1 MKLAAIINPL
11 SRTVPGGASDEL
23 KAAVASA
30 GHTLV
35 SLASSTD
42 DLRAAAR
49 AATKSGAD
57 AIIVW
62 GGDGTL
68 ACVLSMSGAGGP
80 PVLTLPGGTMNMLS
94 RRLHG
99 EGTWYEILDRVLA
112 VPEERVIAA
121 GDVEGH
127 RFYVAALFG
136 KLTGLAESREAVRK
150 GQLLDA
156 AQTLMEG
163 DVLDVE
169 TRLRFH
175 CGQAGNPGK
184 DGGNVIEAVA
194 AAIALKGGPRPAFD
208 VAAIDPANTLELFST
223 AMDAM
228 IHGWKGAEAVE
239 RNMTSSVTIEGLDG
253 VPIPCTLDGEQMQF
267 ETPVEVRLIKRAA
280 KVLCARASH

>member
-11 SRTVPGGASDEL
+11 SRTVPKGASDEL
-23 KAAVASA
+23 KAAIEVS
-30 GHTLV
+30 GHELV
-35 SLASSTD
+35 SLVSTSE
-42 DLRAAAR
+42 DLETNAQAAA
-49 AATKSGAD
+49 KSGAD

-68 ACVLSMSGAGGP
+68 ACVLSICGAEGL
-80 PVLTLPGGTMNMLS
+80 PVLTLPGGTMNMLP

-99 EGTWYEILDRVLA
+99 EGSWHEVLSRVLA
-112 VPEERVIAA
+112 EPEERVIAA

-163 DVLDVE
+163 DVLNVE
-169 TRLRFH
+169 TRLSLR
-175 CGQAGNPGK
+175 CGKAGNPGK
-184 DGGNVIEAVA
+184 DGSDVIGAVA
-194 AAIALKGGPRPAFD
+194 AAVALTSGPRPAFD
-208 VAAIDPANTLELFST
+208 VAAIDPANPLELFST

-239 RNMTSSVTIEGLDG
+239 RDVTSSVTIEGLEG

-267 ETPVEVRLIKRAA
+267 DTPVEVRLIKRAA